1 MTEIK
6 LSARLQAAADM
17 ALRGEDINK
26 DAADI
31 GTDHALL
38 PVYLCQKGCPR
49 AFASDINEGPTDR
62 ARANIAKYGLS
73 DKITAARRDGLDG
86 IESFAP
92 GVIIICGMGGELIA
106 DIISRSDYPSASRCR
121 LVLQPMSMQDKLRR
135 FLAGNGYAI
144 YDETVV
150 YDDGKYYQL
159 ISAEYDG
166 KPYAMTDAEYRLG
179 RLNIARISGAQ
190 SIADTDRGWLTK
202 VRAAAKRRIEGR
214 RGAEKIDQSGQ
225 ASDEELVS
233 LINKLIN

>member
-1 MTEIK
+1 
-6 LSARLQAAADM
+6 M
-17 ALRGEDINK
+17 ALRGDGINK
-26 DAADI
+26 GAADI

-49 AFASDINEGPTDR
+49 AFASDINEGPIDR

-73 DKITAARRDGLDG
+73 DRVTAVRRDGLDG

-92 GVIIICGMGGELIA
+92 GVVIICGMGGELIA
-106 DIISRSDYPSASRCR
+106 DIISRSGYPAESKCR

-135 FLAGNGYAI
+135 FLAVNGYAI

-179 RLNIARISGAQ
+179 QLNIARISGAPD
-190 SIADTDRGWLTK
+190 ITDTDRGWLAK

-214 RGAEKIDQSGQ
+214 RGSEKTHQSEQ
-225 ASDEELVS
+225 TSDEELVS
-233 LINKLIN
+233 LINRLID